1 MLQDCIRIGG
11 KYFKMLS
18 GYNSLSWCSST
29 SSIKSKVETPLI
41 FLGCSAVT
49 IDDLKMWVIYGFR
62 VF

>member
-1 MLQDCIRIGG
+1 MLQDCIRIDG

-18 GYNSLSWCSST
+18 GYNSLSWCGST

-49 IDDLKMWVIYGFR
+49 IDDLKM
-62 VF
+62 

>member
-18 GYNSLSWCSST
+18 GYNSLSWYGST

-49 IDDLKMWVIYGFR
+49 IDDLKM
-62 VF
+62 